1 MQEALKEHNVKFESL
16 DGFEFVPK
24 EEPVLWDCLQHSAS
38 GRTSASNGKVVD
50 RLTLLEN
57 QLEEKDTFPVRYQL
71 EVCLSQ
77 GYLNEHNLSRDFID
91 NLMAM
96 DTRYAQ
102 EFLEYVANLGKRVY
116 EPRKVLESHAAVGTR
131 PTSRIPTYCTLV
143 RSATVTPTMIYYNT
157 PTVETSNRVIRQ
169 FAEHG
174 DRFLRVRFTD
184 EKNEVSQITL
194 LPYFTN
200 ME

>member
-24 EEPVLWDCLQHSAS
+24 EEPVLWDCLQQSAS

-57 QLEEKDTFPVRYQL
+57 QLVEKDTFPVRYQL